1 MTQEEIVK
9 ILKVG
14 VLLSYERDL
23 NRLLEEILACLMD
36 LAHCDAGTLYLLDG
50 DALRFKIMRNDTMQT
65 YSGGDGKDPDLPPVP
80 LRRENVCALS
90 LIEGRTVRIK
100 DVYTSTECDFSGAA
114 RYDAMT
120 GYHTQSMLVVPLR
133 NRQGQNLGVIQL
145 LNALDE
151 NGEICAFTEDNAL
164 MLESVGSQAAITIQ
178 NVRYIEEIKDLF
190 QSFVRVM
197 SSAVDE
203 RTPYNGSHTR
213 HMVAYCERFLDYLNQ
228 QARARGSPEKFV
240 DNERDALML
249 SVWLHD
255 IGKLVTPLEV
265 MNKDARLTPE
275 QHTEFKHRMEIIR
288 LRAEIDRLKGK
299 CTEAERRLVNE
310 RTREAETLIEHCNSA
325 GYLPPEKLAALDVL
339 AGRTYEDGDR
349 TFRPWLSPEEHQMMS
364 IERGTLS
371 PEERA
376 IMQDHVIVT
385 RKLLGEINFPG
396 EYANV
401 REWASMHH
409 EFLDG
414 SGYPDGLKGERIPA
428 EVRILTILDIFDAL
442 TADDRP
448 YKPGIPVEEALSILD
463 RMANEEGKLDPE
475 LTRQFIESRCWEL
488 KGGGET

>member
-50 DALRFKIMRNDTMQT
+50 DALRFKIMRNDTLNT
-65 YSGGDGKDPDLPPVP
+65 YSGGDGRDPDLPPVP

-90 LIEGRTVRIK
+90 LIEDRTVLIE

-133 NRQGQNLGVIQL
+133 NRQGHKLGVIQL
-145 LNALDE
+145 LNALDK
-151 NGEICAFTEDNAL
+151 NGNICAFTEDNAL

-213 HMVAYCERFLDYLNQ
+213 HMVAYGKRFLDYLN
-228 QARARGSPEKFV
+228 RVDRERGSPERFTG
-240 DNERDALML
+240 EHREELLL

-255 IGKLVTPLEV
+255 IGKLVTPLGV
-265 MNKDARLTPE
+265 MNKEGRLTPA
-275 QHTEFKHRMEIIR
+275 QQLEFSHRMEIIR
-288 LRAEIDRLKGK
+288 LRAEIDQLKGK
-299 CTEAERRLVNE
+299 HTPTDRDTIIHQ
-310 RTREAETLIEHCNSA
+310 TREAEALIARCNSA
-325 GYLPPEKLAALDVL
+325 GFLSDETIADLDTL
-339 AGRTYEDGDR
+339 AGRTYEDESGTTR
-349 TFRPWLSPEEHQMMS
+349 HWLSAAEHEMMD
-364 IERGTLS
+364 IRRGTLS
-371 PEERA
+371 PQERA
-376 IMQDHVIVT
+376 IMEDHVNVT
-385 RKLLGEINFPG
+385 NKLLGEINFPN
-396 EYANV
+396 EYADV
-401 REWASMHH
+401 RGWASMHH

-414 SGYPDGLKGERIPA
+414 SGYPNGLRGDQIPT
-428 EVRILTILDIFDAL
+428 EVRIITILDIFDAL

-448 YKPGIPVEEALSILD
+448 YKPGIPVEKALAILD
-463 RMANEEGKLDPE
+463 SMANTEGKLDPL

-488 KGGGET
+488 

>member
-50 DALRFKIMRNDTMQT
+50 DALRFKIMRNDTLNT
-65 YSGGDGKDPDLPPVP
+65 YAGGDGKDPDLPPVP

-90 LIEGRTVRIK
+90 LLEDRTVRIE
-100 DVYTSTECDFSGAA
+100 DIYTSTECDFSGAA

-133 NRQGQNLGVIQL
+133 NRQGQKLGVIQL
-145 LNALDE
+145 LNALDRE
-151 NGEICAFTEDNAL
+151 GKICAFSADNAL

-178 NVRYIEEIKDLF
+178 NVRYIEEIKGLF

-213 HMVAYCERFLDYLNQ
+213 HMVAYGERFLAELNR
-228 QARARGSPEKFV
+228 RAEEKGEPPPFP
-240 DNERDALML
+240 DERRDELLL

-255 IGKLVTPLEV
+255 LGKLVTPLEI
-265 MNKDARLTPE
+265 MNKEGRLTAK
-275 QHTEFKHRMEIIR
+275 QYDDFFHRMEVIR

-299 CTEAERRLVNE
+299 CSEAERRATV
-310 RTREAETLIEHCNSA
+310 RQTRDAETLIQQCNGA
-325 GYLPPEKLAALDVL
+325 GVLTQDKVEELDALAA
-339 AGRTYEDGDR
+339 RTYEDERGER
-349 TFRPWLSPEEHQMMS
+349 RHWLTPEEHQMMD
-364 IERGTLS
+364 IRRGTLS
-371 PEERA
+371 DEERA
-376 IMQDHVIVT
+376 VMQDHVTVT
-385 RKLLGEINFPG
+385 RKLLGEIDFPG
-396 EYANV
+396 EYAHV
-401 REWASMHH
+401 RAWASMHH
-409 EFLDG
+409 EFLNG
-414 SGYPDGLKGERIPA
+414 SGYPEGLSGEQIPE

-448 YKPGIPVEEALSILD
+448 YKPGMPVDRALVILD
-463 RMANEEGKLDPE
+463 NMANREGKLDPE
-475 LTRQFIESRCWEL
+475 LTRLFIESHCWEQN
-488 KGGGET
+488 GR

>member
-50 DALRFKIMRNDTMQT
+50 DALRFKIMRNDTLQT
-65 YSGGDGKDPDLPPVP
+65 YDGGDGKDPDLPPVP

-90 LIEGRTVRIK
+90 IIEDRTVRIE

-114 RYDAMT
+114 RYDAIT

-133 NRQGQNLGVIQL
+133 NRQGQKLGVIQL
-145 LNALDE
+145 LNALDRDG
-151 NGEICAFTEDNAL
+151 NICAFTEDNAL

-213 HMVAYCERFLDYLNQ
+213 HMVAYGERFLDYLNRL
-228 QARARGSPEKFV
+228 ARARGEPERFV
-240 DNERDALML
+240 GDRREELLL

-255 IGKLVTPLEV
+255 IGKLVIPLGI
-265 MNKDARLTPE
+265 MNKEGRMTPK
-275 QHTEFKHRMEIIR
+275 QYTDFVHRMQVIR
-288 LRAEIDRLKGK
+288 LRAEIDELKGK
-299 CTEAERRLVNE
+299 RTAEERQELVRQTHEAEE
-310 RTREAETLIEHCNSA
+310 LIAVCNSA
-325 GYLPPEKLAALDVL
+325 GVLSENRVAALDVL
-339 AGRTYEDGDR
+339 AARTYEAEDG
-349 TFRPWLSPEEHQMMS
+349 TFRPWLPPEEHRMMD
-364 IERGTLS
+364 IRKGTLS
-371 PEERA
+371 DEERA
-376 IMQDHVIVT
+376 VMQDHVVVT
-385 RKLLGEINFPG
+385 SKLLGEINFPG
-396 EYANV
+396 EYAHV
-401 REWASMHH
+401 RDWASMHH

-414 SGYPDGLKGERIPA
+414 SGYPHGLRGEQIPV
-428 EVRILTILDIFDAL
+428 EVRIVTILDIFDAL

-448 YKPGIPVEEALSILD
+448 YKPGIPVEKALVILD
-463 RMANEEGKLDPE
+463 GMANREGKLDPE
-475 LTRQFIESRCWEL
+475 LTRLFIESRCWEQE
-488 KGGGET
+488 GAP